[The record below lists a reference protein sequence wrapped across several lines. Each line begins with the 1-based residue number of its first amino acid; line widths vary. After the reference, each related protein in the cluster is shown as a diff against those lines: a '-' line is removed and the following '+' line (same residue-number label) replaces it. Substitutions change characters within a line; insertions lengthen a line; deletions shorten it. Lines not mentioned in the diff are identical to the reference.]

1 MRLILL
7 IILGII
13 ALSIAATLVGPLIVL
28 AIGGVLV
35 YYAYK
40 NLVKSDN
47 GVLSIIWW
55 VVVGVIGVKMFIG
68 ALPGFV
74 FVAAIA
80 AMIYF
85 ATRQSNR
92 STQAGVNVDA
102 SGSSVYSDYE
112 NFEAEWRD
120 ITRG

>member
-13 ALSIAATLVGPLIVL
+13 ALSIAATLIGPLIVL
-28 AIGGVLV
+28 SIGAVLA

-40 NLVKSDN
+40 NLTKANN

-55 VVVGVIGVKMFIG
+55 VIVGALGVKMFIG

-74 FVAAIA
+74 FIAAIA
-80 AMIYF
+80 VLVYF
-85 ATRQSNR
+85 ALKKTNR
-92 STQAGVNVDA
+92 PQAHAQAGS
-102 SGSSVYSDYE
+102 SGSSTFSEYE

-120 ITRG
+120 ITNR

>member
-1 MRLILL
+1 MRLILI

-28 AIGGVLV
+28 AIGGVLA

-40 NLVKSDN
+40 NLSRSNN
-47 GVLSIIWW
+47 GLLSVIWW
-55 VVVGVIGVKMFIG
+55 VIVGAIGVKMFLG

-74 FVAAIA
+74 FIAAIA
-80 AMIYF
+80 ALVYF
-85 ATRQSNR
+85 AFRQSNR
-92 STQAGVNVDA
+92 PLQSKVKA
-102 SGSSVYSDYE
+102 SPNGSSTFSEYE

-120 ITRG
+120 ITNR